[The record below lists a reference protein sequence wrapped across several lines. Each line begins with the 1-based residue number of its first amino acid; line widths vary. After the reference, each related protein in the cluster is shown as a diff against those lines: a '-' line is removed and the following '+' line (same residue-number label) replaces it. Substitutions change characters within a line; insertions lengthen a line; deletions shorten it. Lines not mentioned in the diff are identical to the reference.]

1 VVSFAETSIT
11 NSVIKNTMKKA
22 AINKLTRHKSTLTLV
37 LCSLLGLTACSDDDQ
52 DSTTQKTLNQNITLA
67 FGDEACVMGGTRM
80 QSGLDRNGNGKLEAS
95 EGTVLNFV

>member
-1 VVSFAETSIT
+1 
-11 NSVIKNTMKKA
+11 MKKA